1 MKREKDFHFHRSRKA
16 LCFNVICSAEQIA
29 IARILRA
36 IIIIASGMY
45 ACLAGGFLKTY
56 SLEAGEGGGGEF

>member
-45 ACLAGGFLKTY
+45 SCLAGGFLETH
-56 SLEAGEGGGGEF
+56 SLEASEGG